1 MTAAD
6 KAGIGIAVGITV
18 AFVAFA
24 IMSSGMSSM
33 QQTRTTIQPSVPA
46 MPITPQVQVPT
57 PQPPAPTPAP
67 VEETQPVEETPSEE
81 TTSNPTPSN
90 ETSTVTEETPSTSD
104 ESSAPSEQTQSEAHD
119 HSDMMSAEVSIKSGA
134 SKQGCE
140 AENNCY
146 DPSEIT
152 VNSGTTITWTNNDD
166 APHTV
171 SSGSPSDGL
180 DGAFD
185 SSIINP
191 GESFEATF
199 DEVGEYDYF
208 CQIHPWLTGKVIVE

>member
-24 IMSSGMSSM
+24 IMSAGMSGM
-33 QQTRTTIQPSVPA
+33 QRTQTAIQPSVPA

-57 PQPPAPTPAP
+57 PQPPAP
-67 VEETQPVEETPSEE
+67 VEEAQPVEPTPSEE
-81 TTSNPTPSN
+81 TTAEPTPSN
-90 ETSTVTEETPSTSD
+90 ETSTAPEEAPSTPD
-104 ESSAPSEQTQSEAHD
+104 ESSLPSEQTQSEAHD
-119 HSDMMSAEVSIKSGA
+119 HSDMMSAEVSIKPGA
-134 SKQGCE
+134 SMQGCE
-140 AENNCY
+140 VENNCY

-152 VNSGTTITWTNNDD
+152 VNSGTTVTWTNNDD

-185 SSIINP
+185 SSMINP

-199 DEVGEYDYF
+199 DEAGEYDYF

>member
-24 IMSSGMSSM
+24 IMSSGMSGM

-46 MPITPQVQVPT
+46 MPVTPQVPT
-57 PQPPAPTPAP
+57 PQPPAPIPAP
-67 VEETQPVEETPSEE
+67 VEETQPVEPETPSEE
-81 TTSNPTPSN
+81 ATSDSTSSD
-90 ETSTVTEETPSTSD
+90 ETSTEEMPSTSD
-104 ESSAPSEQTQSEAHD
+104 ESSVPSEQTQTEEHD
-119 HSDMMSAEVSIKSGA
+119 HSDMMSADVSIKQGA
-134 SKQGCE
+134 SMQGCE
-140 AENNCY
+140 TENNCY

-152 VNSGTTITWTNNDD
+152 ANSGTTITWTNNDD